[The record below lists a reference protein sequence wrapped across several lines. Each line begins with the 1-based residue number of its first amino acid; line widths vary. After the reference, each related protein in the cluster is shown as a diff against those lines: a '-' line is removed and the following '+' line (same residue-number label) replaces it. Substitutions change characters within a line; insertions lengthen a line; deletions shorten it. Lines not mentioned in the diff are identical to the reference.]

1 MIAGSAMPR
10 TGGEAP
16 HPAISRRGVPP
27 IVHLAIGLA
36 ALIAIGTA
44 LLQLPQATNGA
55 GVGWLDAFFTATSAA
70 CVTGHVVVDTGTV
83 FTRFGQAVILA
94 LIQLGGLGVMTV
106 GTLILLALGQRPT
119 QVVRQVLRG
128 FAGHH
133 PDLRARDVLVP
144 VIGITFAFE
153 IAGAGALYPVFAR
166 DLAPADAL
174 WFAVFHSVSAFCN
187 AGFGLYADSFVR
199 YADHPGVNLVV
210 MTLIVFGGLGFTVLL
225 EVGRWVRSRIGRRPR
240 ERLSLPSRVVLV
252 ATAVAI
258 PLGAAFFFLFEL
270 TGPLGSRPI
279 SDRLWV
285 SFFHSVSARTAGF
298 NTVDLATLTNPTIL
312 LLLVLM
318 FVGGGPGSM
327 AGGIKVTSATAVVA
341 LVLQRL
347 RGRGQVRILG
357 RGVGQLTLDRAAVLA
372 LLGVVL
378 IAVSVAALELTRSP
392 GMPSLARRGSLVEI
406 VFEAVSAFG
415 TVGLSLGV
423 TSALAPVAKVVLIV
437 LMFVGRLGP
446 LALMDYFAHRP
457 VGPSVR
463 YAEEELMVG

>member
-1 MIAGSAMPR
+1 
-10 TGGEAP
+10 
-16 HPAISRRGVPP
+16 
-27 IVHLAIGLA
+27 
-36 ALIAIGTA
+36 
-44 LLQLPQATNGA
+44 
-55 GVGWLDAFFTATSAA
+55 
-70 CVTGHVVVDTGTV
+70 
-83 FTRFGQAVILA
+83 
-94 LIQLGGLGVMTV
+94 
-106 GTLILLALGQRPT
+106 
-119 QVVRQVLRG
+119 
-128 FAGHH
+128 
-133 PDLRARDVLVP
+133 
-144 VIGITFAFE
+144 
-153 IAGAGALYPVFAR
+153 
-166 DLAPADAL
+166 
-174 WFAVFHSVSAFCN
+174 
-187 AGFGLYADSFVR
+187 
-199 YADHPGVNLVV
+199 
-210 MTLIVFGGLGFTVLL
+210 
-225 EVGRWVRSRIGRRPR
+225 
-240 ERLSLPSRVVLV
+240 
-252 ATAVAI
+252 
-258 PLGAAFFFLFEL
+258 
-270 TGPLGSRPI
+270 
-279 SDRLWV
+279 
-285 SFFHSVSARTAGF
+285 
-298 NTVDLATLTNPTIL
+298 
-312 LLLVLM
+312 
-318 FVGGGPGSM
+318 M